1 MATVDFKT
9 QQKIKTLA
17 DGLNDD
23 HVLVHLD
30 SRAVGVDIPEHLQ
43 NQPAIILKLSLLF
56 SGATAYNDKQITTNL
71 KFGTEY
77 YECIIPWN
85 AVWGITSCT
94 GKQKIWHDDMPRE
107 VVNNIFHAAYSSAKD
122 KTQKLKTVI
131 SKVFERKP
139 SEVTADV
146 AEPETPDDSPEPDK
160 VVSPS
165 PKDRRKMLKLL
176 K

>member
-9 QQKIKTLA
+9 QQKIKALVE
-17 DGLNDD
+17 GLNCD

-30 SRAVGVDIPEHLQ
+30 SRVAGVTVPEYLQ
-43 NQPAIILKLSLLF
+43 NQPAVVLKLSLLF
-56 SGATAYNDKQITTNL
+56 SGATEYNDNQITANL

-77 YECIIPWN
+77 YECIIPWG

-94 GKQKIWHDDMPRE
+94 GKQRIWHDDMPKD
-107 VVNNIFHAAYSSAKD
+107 VASGIFHAAYASAKN
-122 KTQKLKTVI
+122 KTHKLKTVI

-139 SEVTADV
+139 SDATDA
-146 AEPETPDDSPEPDK
+146 AEAESHHESPKTDK
-160 VVSPS
+160 DAPS
-165 PKDRRKMLKLL
+165 PNDRRKMLKLL